1 MFIGRNNLFINCFCS
16 LSKALVAMGIDRS
29 SLNSLQASSFS
40 PKKKKF
46 FGSKTRKSF
55 FMRRSK
61 RDRAS
66 VSESEDDSTKNVS
79 PLPGISR
86 AAVHAG
92 PVICPRDQPFS
103 RTCRAVI
110 CPGISRSPVHKGHG
124 SADSPVKEFLS
135 SFARHFSKCALGRTL
150 LHLCRDSSTR
160 L

>member
-1 MFIGRNNLFINCFCS
+1 MGVKGAREQPTEVEVIRMFIGRNNLFINCFCS

-55 FMRRSK
+55 FMKRSK

-92 PVICPRDQPFS
+92 PVICPRDRPCCGARRPVICPRDQPFS
-103 RTCRAVI
+103 RAQGPRICRQSSEGIPLFV
-110 CPGISRSPVHKGHG
+110 CPS
-124 SADSPVKEFLS
+124 FL
-135 SFARHFSKCALGRTL
+135 
-150 LHLCRDSSTR
+150 
-160 L
+160 